1 MIRRVH
7 IVNLVRKLTL
17 TTAFFLAPLFF
28 LKLGFNGLQIGLIV
42 SCYSFA
48 PIVFSFPTGWMNDRL
63 SMRRVILAALL
74 AQGLLFLLIGQTRNA
89 GLMALVFLFVG
100 IANNALDVSTNSLY
114 YKDETD
120 RNPNKK
126 YGLYNFWLAVGPPVG
141 LVIGGILT
149 FTSGYRTLLAVFAV
163 FMAFSTLAL
172 RGFGREKFS
181 VVRIQE
187 YRSDILRKR
196 TLAFSAFL
204 FVLALHWGV
213 EGTVYSP
220 FIKSRFGLN
229 DFQAAL
235 YMALAYVGLA
245 LGSLT
250 VSRLPFRP
258 EGNRR
263 LLLLGMMLSGLGQVL
278 MVQDDVR
285 LSLAFRFIHEAGDG
299 LMGALVLLTISRL
312 FEKRTIGGS
321 AGLLMS
327 IQTVGL
333 MTGAVAFSSL
343 GYRAGLQYPF
353 FVSGAL
359 LVADA
364 VFGLYALPQEGHQ
377 TEPSARV

>member
-7 IVNLVRKLTL
+7 VVNLVRKLTL
-17 TTAFFLAPLFF
+17 TTAFFLAPLYF

-63 SMRRVILAALL
+63 SMKRVILAALL
-74 AQGLLFLLIGQTRNA
+74 AQGLLFVLIGQTRNA
-89 GLMALVFLFVG
+89 GLMALIFLFVG

-114 YKDETD
+114 YKDDTD

-126 YGLYNFWLAVGPPVG
+126 YGIYNFWLAVGPPVG

-149 FTSGYRTLLAVFAV
+149 LTSGYRTLLAVFAV

-181 VVRIQE
+181 IVTIRE
-187 YRSDILRKR
+187 YRSNILRKR

-235 YMALAYVGLA
+235 YLALAYVGLA
-245 LGSLT
+245 LGSLA

-258 EGNRR
+258 DGNRR
-263 LLLLGMMLSGLGQVL
+263 LLLLGMTLSGLGHIL

-285 LSLAFRFIHEAGDG
+285 LSFIFRFVHEAGDG

-327 IQTVGL
+327 IQTAGL
-333 MTGAVAFSSL
+333 MTGAMAFSSL

-364 VFGLYALPQEGHQ
+364 VFGLYALPREDGQA
-377 TEPSARV
+377 EPSVLA

>member
-17 TTAFFLAPLFF
+17 TTAFFLAPLYF
-28 LKLGFNGLQIGLIV
+28 LKLGYNGLQIGLIV

-63 SMRRVILAALL
+63 SMKRVILAALL
-74 AQGLLFLLIGQTRNA
+74 AQGLLFVLIGQTRNA

-100 IANNALDVSTNSLY
+100 VANNALDVSTNSLY
-114 YKDETD
+114 YKDDTD
-120 RNPNKK
+120 PNPNKK

-163 FMAFSTLAL
+163 FMAVSTLAL

-181 VVRIQE
+181 VVTIRE
-187 YRSDILRKR
+187 YRSNILRKR

-235 YMALAYVGLA
+235 YMAVAYVGLA
-245 LGSLT
+245 LGSLA

-263 LLLLGMMLSGLGQVL
+263 LLLLGMMLSGLGHIL

-285 LSLAFRFIHEAGDG
+285 LSFVFRFIHEAGDG

-327 IQTVGL
+327 IQTAGL
-333 MTGAVAFSSL
+333 MTGAMAFSSL

-364 VFGLYALPQEGHQ
+364 VFGLHALPRESGAEV
-377 TEPSARV
+377 T